1 MESQSLSMSN
11 QIWKSQREQI
21 IDHISKKDYLMKSL
35 LTIQTILSTKKTK
48 NMNLVE

>member
-11 QIWKSQREQI
+11 QIWKSQRELI
-21 IDHISKKDYLMKSL
+21 INHISKKDYPVKSL
-35 LTIQTILSTKKTK
+35 LTILIILSTKKTK